1 MYGMRQNND
10 TACISCKLRAAC
22 MPGPGY
28 DDRLLAVL
36 GALRYLPSP
45 TECAFYVPGS
55 AEDKRRA
62 LTSPYLWE
70 QKQ

>member
-1 MYGMRQNND
+1 
-10 TACISCKLRAAC
+10 

-45 TECAFYVPGS
+45 TECAFYTPGS
-55 AEDKRRA
+55 VEDKRRA
-62 LTSPYLWE
+62 RDEARSAYRVFVGQLQRERGTIRLNRR
-70 QKQ
+70 KK

>member
-1 MYGMRQNND
+1 
-10 TACISCKLRAAC
+10 

-62 LTSPYLWE
+62 LTSPYRWE